1 MTVFTGKKILLIS
14 PESWG
19 VSMLS
24 KHYYAKHLCAAG
36 NEVWFLQPGKV
47 TTPSN
52 IPQLHLVED
61 TFFVP
66 GQRYLPVFM
75 QRAIH
80 RASIRL
86 LNKKTTPH
94 FDVVWSFDD
103 SRWFHY
109 DLFKAPISLYHAVDE
124 HAISADGRGART
136 AKFSIGLTPRIVH
149 KLDKY
154 AAHTLLLPHG
164 YEPLEETH
172 EELPPVKE
180 RRKAGYCGNL
190 LLPFIHWPSILSTI
204 QKSPDVHFFFIGSS
218 GQGNLNP
225 HHQSASPLIEQLLSY
240 PNVSLLGEKS
250 PNVLHSLLEQ
260 MDILFYSLH
269 FPDGRSVENTHKL
282 ITYLA
287 TGKTI
292 IGTPLSACTLPSP
305 ALITASVDQFEH
317 VFRQALS
324 NIDQLNSEENAQKRM
339 SYLSKNNYS
348 HLLLTISSW
357 IDHLK

>member
-47 TTPSN
+47 TVQSN
-52 IPQLHLVED
+52 ITRLHLVED
-61 TFFVP
+61 VFFFP
-66 GQRYLPVFM
+66 GQRFLPVFM

-80 RASIRL
+80 RISIRL
-86 LNKKTTPH
+86 LKKKTTEY
-94 FDVVWSFDD
+94 FDIVWSFDD

-109 DLFKAPISLYHAVDE
+109 DLFNAPISIYHAVDE
-124 HAISADGRGART
+124 HAIASDGRGAKT
-136 AKFSIGLTPRIVH
+136 ARFSIGLTPRIVN
-149 KLDKY
+149 KLEKHC
-154 AAHTLLLPHG
+154 AHTLQLPHG
-164 YEPLEETH
+164 YEPAREIH
-172 EELPPVKE
+172 DQLPIVKE
-180 RRKAGYCGNL
+180 KRKAGYCGNL
-190 LLPFIHWPSILSTI
+190 LLPFIHWPSIMATI
-204 QKSPDVHFFFIGSS
+204 QQSPDVHFFFIGSS

-225 HHQSASPLIEQLLSY
+225 HHKSTSPIIEQLLSY
-240 PNVSLLGEKS
+240 TNVSLLGEKS
-250 PNVLHSLLEQ
+250 PDQLHSLLSQ

-269 FPDGRSVENTHKL
+269 FSDGRSVENTHKL
-282 ITYLA
+282 VNYLA

-292 IGTPLSACTLPSP
+292 VGTPLSASSLASP
-305 ALITASVDQFEH
+305 TLITAPVDEFERI
-317 VFRQALS
+317 FRQTLN
-324 NIDQLNSEENAQKRM
+324 NIDQLNSQENAQKRINH
-339 SYLSKNNYS
+339 LSKNNYS